1 MAAVLR
7 NCDTWGGGGGGGW
20 GWGSLPG
27 KISSRVKNALEIKLK
42 S

>member
-7 NCDTWGGGGGGGW
+7 NCDTWGGGG

-42 S
+42 SLGA